1 MDSIMAMLH
10 GICMSVRS
18 MVNKMNKEEAGIPLA
33 RGAGGDITK
42 KIDKVGED
50 AALEVVSRYGID
62 CTVLSEEAGLVY
74 SSKKGEGDGDDDS
87 DVISRDGKCFIA
99 LDAIDGTTN
108 AVRGIPFYSCSVAY
122 AVSDR
127 LSSVTHAAV
136 MDLTSGDIYHA
147 VRGDGAYMNGS
158 RIRTADVSSDKAGY
172 IIGMNLSGI
181 SIDRLERMGRI
192 LAMTNHIRQFGS
204 NALEMCLL
212 ARGLLDAYID
222 VRGKIRVTDIA
233 AAYLIIVEAGG
244 IVVDEHR
251 SMLDAP
257 LSLDVRLSF
266 IASANENMLNY
277 IFSNIAL

>member
-1 MDSIMAMLH
+1 MDSIMNMLH
-10 GICMSVRS
+10 DICINVRS
-18 MVNKMNKEEAGIPLA
+18 KVSRISREEAGISLA

-50 AALEVVSRYGID
+50 AALEVVRSYGIG

-74 SSKKGEGDGDDDS
+74 GSKGKRGESTSNDDTAHCII
-87 DVISRDGKCFIA
+87 V

-122 AVSDR
+122 ATSDR
-127 LSSVTHAAV
+127 LSSITHGAV
-136 MDLTSGDIYHA
+136 MDLTSGDIYYA

-158 RIRTADVSSDKAGY
+158 RIRVANTSNDKAGY
-172 IIGMNLSGI
+172 VIGINLSGI
-181 SIDRLERMGRI
+181 SIDRLKRMSSI

-244 IVVDEHR
+244 MVVDEHLN
-251 SMLDAP
+251 MLDSP
-257 LSLDVRLSF
+257 LSLDARLSF
-266 IASANENMLNY
+266 IATANKDMLNY
-277 IFSNIAL
+277 ISSIIASS

>member
-1 MDSIMAMLH
+1 MDTIMNMLH
-10 GICMSVRS
+10 DICMNVRS
-18 MVNKMNKEEAGIPLA
+18 KVGRMSREEAGISLA

-50 AALEVVSRYGID
+50 AALEVVREYDVSCR
-62 CTVLSEEAGLVY
+62 VLSEEAGLVD
-74 SSKKGEGDGDDDS
+74 SGRKGKGRVDANASNDDGNCII
-87 DVISRDGKCFIA
+87 V

-122 AVSDR
+122 ATSDR
-127 LSSVTHAAV
+127 LSSVTHASV
-136 MDLTSGDIYHA
+136 MDLTSGDIYYA
-147 VRGDGAYMNGS
+147 VKGDGAYMNGS
-158 RIRTADVSSDKAGY
+158 RIKTANVSSDRAGY
-172 IIGMNLSGI
+172 VIGINLSGI
-181 SIDRLERMGRI
+181 SIDKLKRLSSI

-244 IVVDEHR
+244 IVVDEYLN
-251 SMLDAP
+251 MLDTP
-257 LSLDVRLSF
+257 LSLDARLSF
-266 IASANENMLNY
+266 IACADESMLNY
-277 IFSNIAL
+277 IFSSIASS

>member
-1 MDSIMAMLH
+1 MNMLH
-10 GICMSVRS
+10 DICMNVRS
-18 MVNKMNKEEAGIPLA
+18 KVGRMSREEAGISLA

-50 AALEVVSRYGID
+50 AALEVVREYDVSCR
-62 CTVLSEEAGLVY
+62 VLSEEAGLVD
-74 SSKKGEGDGDDDS
+74 SGRKGKGRVDANASNDDGNCII
-87 DVISRDGKCFIA
+87 V

-122 AVSDR
+122 ATSDR
-127 LSSVTHAAV
+127 LSSVTHASV
-136 MDLTSGDIYHA
+136 MDLTSGDIYYA
-147 VRGDGAYMNGS
+147 VKGDGAYMNGS
-158 RIRTADVSSDKAGY
+158 RIKTANVSSDRAGY
-172 IIGMNLSGI
+172 VIGINLSGI
-181 SIDRLERMGRI
+181 SIDKLKRLSSI

-244 IVVDEHR
+244 IVVDEYLN
-251 SMLDAP
+251 MLDTP
-257 LSLDVRLSF
+257 LSLDARLSF
-266 IASANENMLNY
+266 IACADESMLNY
-277 IFSNIAL
+277 IFSSIASS

>member
-1 MDSIMAMLH
+1 MSMLH
-10 GICMSVRS
+10 DICMNVRS
-18 MVNKMNKEEAGIPLA
+18 KVSKMSREEAGIFLA

-50 AALEVVSRYGID
+50 AALEVVREYDVSCR
-62 CTVLSEEAGLVY
+62 VLSEEAGLVD
-74 SSKKGEGDGDDDS
+74 SGMKGRGVADANASNDDGS
-87 DVISRDGKCFIA
+87 CIIV

-122 AVSDR
+122 ATSDR

-136 MDLTSGDIYHA
+136 MDLTSGDIYYA
-147 VRGDGAYMNGS
+147 VRGNGAYMNGS
-158 RIRTADVSSDKAGY
+158 KIKTANASNDRAGY
-172 IIGMNLSGI
+172 VIGINLSGI
-181 SIDRLERMGRI
+181 SIDKLKRMSSI

-244 IVVDEHR
+244 IVVDEYFNR
-251 SMLDAP
+251 LDAP
-257 LSLDVRLSF
+257 LNIDARLSF
-266 IASANENMLNY
+266 IASADKSMLNY
-277 IFSNIAL
+277 IFSSIASS

>member
-1 MDSIMAMLH
+1 MNMLH
-10 GICMSVRS
+10 DICMNVRS
-18 MVNKMNKEEAGIPLA
+18 KVGRMSREEAGISLA

-50 AALEVVSRYGID
+50 AALEVVREYDVSCR
-62 CTVLSEEAGLVY
+62 VLSEEAGLVD
-74 SSKKGEGDGDDDS
+74 SGRKGKGRVDANASNDNGNCII
-87 DVISRDGKCFIA
+87 V

-122 AVSDR
+122 ATSDR
-127 LSSVTHAAV
+127 LSSITHASV
-136 MDLTSGDIYHA
+136 MDLTSGDLYYA
-147 VRGDGAYMNGS
+147 VKGDGAYMNGS
-158 RIRTADVSSDKAGY
+158 RIKTANVSSDRAGY
-172 IIGMNLSGI
+172 VIGVNLSGI
-181 SIDRLERMGRI
+181 SIDKLKRMSSI

-244 IVVDEHR
+244 IVVDEHLN
-251 SMLDAP
+251 MLDTP
-257 LSLDVRLSF
+257 LSLDARLSF
-266 IASANENMLNY
+266 IACADESMLNY
-277 IFSNIAL
+277 IFSSIASS

>member
-1 MDSIMAMLH
+1 MDSIMSMLH
-10 GICMSVRS
+10 DICMNVRS
-18 MVNKMNKEEAGIPLA
+18 KVSKMSREEAGISLA

-50 AALEVVSRYGID
+50 AALEVVREYDVSCR
-62 CTVLSEEAGLVY
+62 VLSEEAGLVD
-74 SSKKGEGDGDDDS
+74 SGRKGRGGADANASNDDGS
-87 DVISRDGKCFIA
+87 CIIV

-122 AVSDR
+122 ATSDR

-136 MDLTSGDIYHA
+136 MDLTSGDIYYA
-147 VRGDGAYMNGS
+147 VRGNGAYMNGS
-158 RIRTADVSSDKAGY
+158 RIKTANVSSDRAGY
-172 IIGMNLSGI
+172 VIGINLSGI
-181 SIDRLERMGRI
+181 SIDKLKRMSSI

-233 AAYLIIVEAGG
+233 AACLIIVEAGG
-244 IVVDEHR
+244 IVVDEHLNI
-251 SMLDAP
+251 LDAP
-257 LSLDVRLSF
+257 LSLDARLSF
-266 IASANENMLNY
+266 IASADKSMLNY
-277 IFSNIAL
+277 IFSSIASS